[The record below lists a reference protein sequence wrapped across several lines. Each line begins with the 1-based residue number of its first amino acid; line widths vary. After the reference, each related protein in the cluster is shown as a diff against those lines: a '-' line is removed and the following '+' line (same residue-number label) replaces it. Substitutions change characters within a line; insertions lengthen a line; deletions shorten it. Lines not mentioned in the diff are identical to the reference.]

1 MKKYIIP
8 ITILFLALFSCEEE
22 FLELEP
28 LDSVTES
35 AYFTTPG
42 QFENAANQFYS
53 QMVSWRPRKAS
64 GTPDNFNS
72 TISDFMGLGSDL
84 RGLPLEEGRGANLI
98 QNDDKYWSNSYY
110 YLRDVNILLQ
120 KAEGYAGDKTDIAQS
135 IATAYFFRAWHHYFL
150 LQRFGGVPI
159 VTTVIDLD
167 SPELYG
173 ARNSR
178 YEVFNQIIKDL
189 DAAILGL
196 PIEQNISSSDK
207 GKISKWGAQ
216 AFKAK
221 VLLYEATWEKY
232 VGTTTDFTGS
242 GGPSGDIST
251 YLNEAITLSK
261 NVIDNGGYQLWN
273 NNDQLNN
280 LSNHYLFNLEDSGS
294 NPAGLDKSTNNE
306 FIIQGI
312 YDFALYQAGEQISHE
327 VFERLSPNRKMM
339 DMVLCT
345 DGLPI
350 DKSPLFQGYNKTS
363 DEFIN
368 RDFRLTAYFGENI
381 PADGSVVLPGSGGG
395 TVSGSGISARKFRSY
410 NYGTYRAA
418 REEGF
423 NYPHLRL
430 AEVYLIYAEAL
441 MERDG
446 SIADTDL
453 NLSINKVRAR
463 AGVAPLT
470 NALAASNGL
479 DILNEI
485 RRERAVE
492 LYGENNR
499 FNDLKRWGIAE
510 EELNEDILGA
520 VVEGTVYESNTSLYD
535 PSKYVWGEKT
545 VQTAVGMRR
554 VVVIDPA
561 VNRNFTRKNYLFPI
575 PSTQRTL
582 NPALEQNPGW

>member
-1 MKKYIIP
+1 MKKIIIP
-8 ITILFLALFSCEEE
+8 ITILFLALFSCEKD
-22 FLELEP
+22 FLELDP

-35 AYFTTPG
+35 AYFNTPD

-64 GTPDNFNS
+64 GTPSNFNS
-72 TISDFMGLGSDL
+72 NIFDFMGLGSDL

-120 KAEGYAGDKTDIAQS
+120 KAEDYAGDKAEITQS
-135 IATAYFFRAWHHYFL
+135 IATAHFFRAWHHYFL

-159 VTTVIDLD
+159 VTTVVDLD

-178 YEVFNQIIKDL
+178 YEVFAQIVKDL

-196 PIEQNISSSDK
+196 PIEQSISSSDK

-242 GGPSGDIST
+242 GGPSGDIAA

-261 NVIDNGGYQLWN
+261 SVIDNGGYQLWN
-273 NNDQLNN
+273 GNDQLNN

-294 NPAGLDKSTNNE
+294 NPAGLDKSSNNE

-312 YDFALYQAGEQISHE
+312 YDFALYQAGEQISHT

-339 DMVLCT
+339 DLVLCT

-363 DEFIN
+363 DEFQN

-381 PADGSVVLPGSGGG
+381 PEDGSIALPGSGGG

-446 SIADTDL
+446 AISDTNL

-470 NALAASNGL
+470 NALATSNGL

-499 FNDLKRWGIAE
+499 FNDLKRWGVAE
-510 EELNEDILGA
+510 EELNKDVLGA
-520 VVEGTVYESNTSLYD
+520 VVEGTIYESNTSLYD

-545 VQTAVGMRR
+545 IQTAVGMRR

-561 VNRNFTRKNYLFPI
+561 VNRNFARKNYLFPI
-575 PSTQRTL
+575 PSTQRAL